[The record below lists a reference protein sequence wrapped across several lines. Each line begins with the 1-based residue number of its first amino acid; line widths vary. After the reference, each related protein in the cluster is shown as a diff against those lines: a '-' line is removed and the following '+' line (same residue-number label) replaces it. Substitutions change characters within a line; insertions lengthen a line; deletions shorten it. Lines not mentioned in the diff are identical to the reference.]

1 MNNRVGKLLAHL
13 FYALDVCLSPHKDG
27 PFNRLF
33 PCHGDMRVNVDS
45 MVVCYTYTVLHVLNI
60 MCT

>member
-1 MNNRVGKLLAHL
+1 MDNRVGKLLAHL

-45 MVVCYTYTVLHVLNI
+45 MVVADSRYYCRSVH
-60 MCT
+60 